1 VPTLHLICGLPGAGK
16 TTLAREL
23 EQSAP
28 ALRLCPDEW
37 ILEIFGPDIDRA
49 TFDAARDPVE
59 TALWKLA
66 ERAIT
71 LGVDV
76 VVEYGFWAREERDS
90 FRRKAETV
98 GAKVILHFVNAP
110 VEELWRRIE
119 ARNRSLPP
127 AYQNARSEIEGWLK
141 VFQPPEPDE
150 FR

>member
-1 VPTLHLICGLPGAGK
+1 M
-16 TTLAREL
+16 
-23 EQSAP
+23 
-28 ALRLCPDEW
+28 
-37 ILEIFGPDIDRA
+37 
-49 TFDAARDPVE
+49 E